1 MRRRALLLLSMA
13 VSMIV
18 VPVAVA
24 IDGSALQKGK
34 NGFWHLV
41 MPSELTAALRDSVP
55 DFRIAPDSAYGKAL
69 RGRYPYKEHAAPFAL
84 IADLNGDTREDVVFD
99 GSEGEDRVVYL
110 ALSRAR
116 SWRFVEVMR
125 LVGRGGAARDS
136 ALFWADPHP
145 LFTLAAYPRTKLGT
159 FYAWTGT
166 ELAVLVT
173 STKKPD

>member
-1 MRRRALLLLSMA
+1 
-13 VSMIV
+13 
-18 VPVAVA
+18 
-24 IDGSALQKGK
+24 
-34 NGFWHLV
+34 
-41 MPSELTAALRDSVP
+41 
-55 DFRIAPDSAYGKAL
+55 
-69 RGRYPYKEHAAPFAL
+69 
-84 IADLNGDTREDVVFD
+84 
-99 GSEGEDRVVYL
+99 
-110 ALSRAR
+110 
-116 SWRFVEVMR
+116 VMR